1 MPNEPGNFR
10 RLLRNLRKQHGRPT
24 FDELVAEIQAR
35 ALANRR
41 EQARA
46 GDREE
51 TATTSAS
58 AEHAALELER
68 LEYWASGA
76 ARGSNA

>member
-10 RLLRNLRKQHGRPT
+10 RLLQNLRKQHGRPT
-24 FDELVAEIQAR
+24 LDELVAEINAR

-51 TATTSAS
+51 TATSAAS
-58 AEHAALELER
+58 CEHAALELER
-68 LEYWASGA
+68 LAYWASGA
-76 ARGSNA
+76 DSNPNA

>member
-1 MPNEPGNFR
+1 MPGE
-10 RLLRNLRKQHGRPT
+10 LRRPT
-24 FDELVAEIQAR
+24 VDQIVAELHAR

-41 EQARA
+41 EQTRG

-51 TATTSAS
+51 TATTAAS

-68 LEYWASGA
+68 LAYWASG
-76 ARGSNA
+76 GDYHSSNAPNA

>member
-1 MPNEPGNFR
+1 MI
-10 RLLRNLRKQHGRPT
+10 GRPT
-24 FDELVAEIQAR
+24 VDQIVAELHAR

-41 EQARA
+41 EQTRA

-68 LEYWASGA
+68 LAYWASG
-76 ARGSNA
+76 GNYPPQTSPNA